1 MADVIPLKA
10 LYAVGGE
17 PEAFAEVASGDTL
30 RAPSGGVK
38 FPDGTI
44 QITAPGYPV
53 EGPVGPQ
60 GPEGPIGETGLPGA
74 DSTVPG
80 PTGPAGENGAD
91 GAIGPAGPA
100 GTDGADGETGPA
112 GSAGPEGPTVVSAD
126 AGNTAILGTDGF
138 LYVPATSLAALEA
151 RVAELEAQMAA
162 LLPWTRL

>member
-30 RAPSGGVK
+30 RAPDGGVK

-60 GPEGPIGETGLPGA
+60 GPEGP
-74 DSTVPG
+74 
-80 PTGPAGENGAD
+80 
-91 GAIGPAGPA
+91 
-100 GTDGADGETGPA
+100 
-112 GSAGPEGPTVVSAD
+112 TVVSAD
-126 AGNTAILGTDGF
+126 AGNVAFLGTDGF
-138 LYVPATSLAALEA
+138 IYVSATPTDELIGRVEAIEIQMAELLPWCWPDGLPAKDTRATTLPELEA

-162 LLPWTRL
+162 LLPWSRL

>member
-44 QITAPGYPV
+44 QITASGYPV

-60 GPEGPIGETGLPGA
+60 GPEGP
-74 DSTVPG
+74 
-80 PTGPAGENGAD
+80 
-91 GAIGPAGPA
+91 
-100 GTDGADGETGPA
+100 
-112 GSAGPEGPTVVSAD
+112 TVVSAD
-126 AGNTAILGTDGF
+126 AGNTAVLGSDGF
-138 LYVPATSLAALEA
+138 IYVPASSVATLEA
-151 RVAELEAQMAA
+151 RVAELETQMAA